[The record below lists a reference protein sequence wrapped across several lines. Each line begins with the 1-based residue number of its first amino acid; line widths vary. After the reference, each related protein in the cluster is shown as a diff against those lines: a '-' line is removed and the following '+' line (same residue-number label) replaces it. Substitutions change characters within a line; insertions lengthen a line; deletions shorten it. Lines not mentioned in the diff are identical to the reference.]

1 MEWTNEQKEAI
12 FEKGSNILVSAAA
25 GSGKTAVLVE
35 RIINK
40 IINEKIDI
48 DSLLVVTFTNAAAS
62 EMKERILNA
71 IYKIIDNEEAD
82 EQTIIHLQRQITL
95 INKAEICTID
105 SFCLD
110 VIRNNF
116 FEIDISPNFRIA
128 DTAEIELLKQ
138 EVLETIFE
146 EKYEE
151 ENQDFQDLIK
161 TYTSYRDD
169 TPLKD
174 LVLKIYTYIESN
186 PYPLEWLKNQ
196 IDKFNIKD
204 IKQDFSQTEWG
215 EILITQMK
223 EELEDE
229 IKKLH
234 AEKQRLSVDSEL
246 EAYERIFSSDLQQL
260 EILIENLDT
269 WDKAYTLA
277 NNVEFLKWPST
288 RKITNPEKDRAKEIR
303 DKIKKDF
310 TSKRDKIF
318 TSKSEEAN
326 TDLINMYYMLVKL
339 QNLIIDFDIA
349 FKKSKKEKNIVDFSD
364 IEHMALKILV
374 GVDSVAKK
382 YREKFVEIAID
393 EYQDSNLLQEYIL
406 TSISRGD
413 NIFMVGDVKQ
423 SIYKFRQAMPE
434 LFLSKYK
441 KYGDKKEP
449 APIDPWDKKEPAP
462 IDPIDNGRKIQLYKN
477 FRSRKQVLDFTNL
490 IFENI
495 MGEKLGEIDYTEEE
509 YLNLGASYGEN
520 GQALIPE
527 IDILDTMPKISG
539 TGDNNMPNIS
549 GTGDNNMPN
558 ISGTGDT
565 NDSNNNEEEI
575 FEDIEIEAKFIADK
589 IRNLIDNKFQVY
601 DNKKQIFRYIQA
613 KDIVILLRSTKNK
626 ANIYEKELQ
635 NQNIDVYSDTS
646 SEYLGSYEIQVI
658 MDLLKII
665 DNPYQ
670 DLPLVHVMRSPIG
683 MFTDDDLLEIRLAD
697 KNDDFYTAMLKSK
710 LSVESDLKYKI
721 DLFLEKVQNWRE
733 LNNRLNLDELIWTI
747 YEDTGFLNYV
757 ALMPNGEF
765 RTENLKILFE
775 RAKQYETASF
785 KGLFNF
791 INFMEKIKTGS
802 GDLGSAKLISEN
814 ENVVRIMSIH
824 KSKGLEFPVVFLAGT
839 GSSFNM
845 MDLNQDVLLHQ
856 NLGIGVKYIDYDM
869 QIKYDTISKLALREK
884 LFEENLSE
892 EMRVLY
898 VALTRAKEKIFITG
912 VKKEYEK
919 NISKM
924 QEMVDIYKKENGKIN
939 PILLKKYKKYIDWIL
954 LVYLYNKENIKETMK
969 VNIINRENILK
980 NTKKEQEEE
989 FDIFE
994 ALEENSK
1001 NITDEQLQELKEKLE
1016 FDYKYKEL
1024 NQIPSKDSV
1033 TNIASHFGH
1042 LGHLGHLV
1050 TGNKWDK
1057 KISQKLPVTKQEKT
1071 PVTKEEKQY
1080 DLPKLED
1087 VQEEITPAKRGTL
1100 VHLCMQK
1107 LDFSQEYNLE
1117 KVKSLIENLQTN
1129 EIITEKEAESINPNV
1144 ILKFTESKIFK
1155 DLKEAKEYHKEEP
1168 FYINIPAK
1176 NVMNVSANE
1185 NILVQGIIDLYFV
1198 DKNDKLILL
1207 DYKTDFAKPGDEEIL
1222 IERHKPQLMLYKEA
1236 LENGLNRKVDKV
1248 LIYSTS
1254 LAKEIIIEQN

>member
-71 IYKIIDNEEAD
+71 IYKIIDNDEAD

-196 IDKFNIKD
+196 IEKFNIKD

-549 GTGDNNMPN
+549 GTG
-558 ISGTGDT
+558 
-565 NDSNNNEEEI
+565 E
-575 FEDIEIEAKFIADK
+575 
-589 IRNLIDNKFQVY
+589 
-601 DNKKQIFRYIQA
+601 
-613 KDIVILLRSTKNK
+613 
-626 ANIYEKELQ
+626 
-635 NQNIDVYSDTS
+635 
-646 SEYLGSYEIQVI
+646 
-658 MDLLKII
+658 
-665 DNPYQ
+665 
-670 DLPLVHVMRSPIG
+670 
-683 MFTDDDLLEIRLAD
+683 
-697 KNDDFYTAMLKSK
+697 
-710 LSVESDLKYKI
+710 
-721 DLFLEKVQNWRE
+721 
-733 LNNRLNLDELIWTI
+733 
-747 YEDTGFLNYV
+747 
-757 ALMPNGEF
+757 
-765 RTENLKILFE
+765 
-775 RAKQYETASF
+775 
-785 KGLFNF
+785 
-791 INFMEKIKTGS
+791 
-802 GDLGSAKLISEN
+802 
-814 ENVVRIMSIH
+814 
-824 KSKGLEFPVVFLAGT
+824 
-839 GSSFNM
+839 
-845 MDLNQDVLLHQ
+845 
-856 NLGIGVKYIDYDM
+856 
-869 QIKYDTISKLALREK
+869 
-884 LFEENLSE
+884 
-892 EMRVLY
+892 
-898 VALTRAKEKIFITG
+898 
-912 VKKEYEK
+912 
-919 NISKM
+919 
-924 QEMVDIYKKENGKIN
+924 
-939 PILLKKYKKYIDWIL
+939 
-954 LVYLYNKENIKETMK
+954 
-969 VNIINRENILK
+969 
-980 NTKKEQEEE
+980 
-989 FDIFE
+989 
-994 ALEENSK
+994 
-1001 NITDEQLQELKEKLE
+1001 
-1016 FDYKYKEL
+1016 
-1024 NQIPSKDSV
+1024 
-1033 TNIASHFGH
+1033 
-1042 LGHLGHLV
+1042 
-1050 TGNKWDK
+1050 
-1057 KISQKLPVTKQEKT
+1057 
-1071 PVTKEEKQY
+1071 
-1080 DLPKLED
+1080 
-1087 VQEEITPAKRGTL
+1087 
-1100 VHLCMQK
+1100 
-1107 LDFSQEYNLE
+1107 
-1117 KVKSLIENLQTN
+1117 
-1129 EIITEKEAESINPNV
+1129 
-1144 ILKFTESKIFK
+1144 
-1155 DLKEAKEYHKEEP
+1155 
-1168 FYINIPAK
+1168 
-1176 NVMNVSANE
+1176 
-1185 NILVQGIIDLYFV
+1185 
-1198 DKNDKLILL
+1198 
-1207 DYKTDFAKPGDEEIL
+1207 
-1222 IERHKPQLMLYKEA
+1222 
-1236 LENGLNRKVDKV
+1236 
-1248 LIYSTS
+1248 
-1254 LAKEIIIEQN
+1254 